1 MSRFRQSRLLSATAR
16 HMIWFSPT
24 GGEGRFLPAIL
35 QVRIPVDGVEDGD
48 GLRDQRLGMKRHR
61 RYWPVVMALRLR
73 WVRQGDGMLGGDI
86 GHAQDILQA
95 RREDP
100 HD

>member
-1 MSRFRQSRLLSATAR
+1 MVT
-16 HMIWFSPT
+16 
-24 GGEGRFLPAIL
+24 EL
-35 QVRIPVDGVEDGD
+35 QVSIPVDGVEDGD

-86 GHAQDILQA
+86 GHAQDVLQA

-100 HD
+100 HDQRAARVRSSDREES

>member
-1 MSRFRQSRLLSATAR
+1 
-16 HMIWFSPT
+16 MIWFSPT

-86 GHAQDILQA
+86 GHAQDVLQA